1 MDTTIVLL
9 AVAIQ
14 LMIAFITDIR
24 HQTISNWLT
33 GTSFAVGLLYHGL
46 AGGMG
51 AQGWLYS
58 AAGAA
63 AGFLPLL
70 ILYAFGGI
78 GAGDVKLFGAL
89 GAWIGA
95 VMIAQLMMY
104 AILYAG
110 AFGVLLLLFN
120 RAFAKRMAA
129 LLSIANPGAVRTFS
143 WFDWAQSGKSFPF
156 MLAVLPAAVTV
167 WMIG

>member
-1 MDTTIVLL
+1 MTFVLW
-9 AVAIQ
+9 AAAAQ
-14 LMIAFITDIR
+14 LLIAFITDMK

-33 GTSFAVGLLYHGL
+33 GTSFVAGMLYHGL
-46 AGGMG
+46 AGGLEP
-51 AQGWLYS
+51 QGWLYS
-58 AAGAA
+58 TAGAA
-63 AGFLPLL
+63 AGFIPLL

-89 GAWIGA
+89 GAWVGT

-110 AFGVLLLLFN
+110 AFGVLLLVIN

-129 LLSIANPGAVRTFS
+129 LMVIAYPGGARAVS
-143 WFDWAQSGKSFPF
+143 WFNWAKSGKSFPF
-156 MLAVLPAAVTV
+156 MLAVAPAAVTV

>member
-1 MDTTIVLL
+1 MTIVLW
-9 AVAIQ
+9 AAAIQ
-14 LMIAFITDIR
+14 LLIAFITDMR

-33 GTSFAVGLLYHGL
+33 GTSFAAGVLYHGL
-46 AGGMG
+46 AGGLG
-51 AQGWLYS
+51 AQGWLYTT
-58 AAGAA
+58 AGAA

-89 GAWIGA
+89 GAWIGTA
-95 VMIAQLMMY
+95 MIAQLMMY
-104 AILYAG
+104 SILYAG

-120 RAFAKRMAA
+120 RAFAKRVAA
-129 LLSIANPGAVRTFS
+129 LMIIAYPGAARTFS
-143 WFDWAQSGKSFPF
+143 WFDWAKSGKSFPF
-156 MLAVLPAAVTV
+156 MVAVLPAAITL